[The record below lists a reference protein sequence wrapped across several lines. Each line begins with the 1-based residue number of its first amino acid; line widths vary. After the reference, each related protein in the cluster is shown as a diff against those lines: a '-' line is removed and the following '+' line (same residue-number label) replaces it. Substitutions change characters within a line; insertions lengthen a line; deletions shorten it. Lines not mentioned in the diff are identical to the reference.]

1 MNTAI
6 MIATRVYVKPFN
18 LTLIVLNPDY

>member
-18 LTLIVLNPDY
+18 LTVRLLVLV